1 MPAHMHSDCFLT
13 IEASYQVSWSTKGT
27 STSYNPTIKIQKR
40 YYKINQKQSNSRAT
54 NHNRWFCGRRI
65 RCGPWKS
72 VSGFQLW
79 SPAQRKYSVIYKVS
93 QNPRKKSK
101 TSIAWQKKNQQSD
114 QRKNKANGIT
124 SHATSAGENGE
135 LRWTEHLQQFQNL
148 TIDAA
153 IVFLNCLTVIWETKK
168 NSLLFLK
175 QL

>member
-1 MPAHMHSDCFLT
+1 MHSDCFLT

-124 SHATSAGENGE
+124 SHAKRLWWKRRIMLNWTSAAISKPYNWCCNR
-135 LRWTEHLQQFQNL
+135 LLKLFNCNL
-148 TIDAA
+148 GNKEKF
-153 IVFLNCLTVIWETKK
+153 IVI
-168 NSLLFLK
+168 LK
-175 QL
+175 TALV